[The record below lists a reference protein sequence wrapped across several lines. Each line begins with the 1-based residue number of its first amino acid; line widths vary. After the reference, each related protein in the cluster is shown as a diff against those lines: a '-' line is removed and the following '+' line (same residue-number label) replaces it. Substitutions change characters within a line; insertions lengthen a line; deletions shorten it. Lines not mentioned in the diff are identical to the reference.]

1 MDYKSKKVKGK
12 VKPMNPKIK
21 IHETMKKDIHY
32 YIKTHSEDVGSH
44 IPGSKKGLDSSMFTA
59 CIHPPGG
66 LLKEEKDI
74 LVEFILSANWIMYY
88 AIGIEVITRPEPE
101 DDWEHMHFS
110 LVTNIKTDVRGIKDL
125 FYGLINEEERMVSI
139 PNYKK
144 PNGIVEN
151 VSFNIK
157 SCGSKFFDTK
167 TPMAQCAYALKSA
180 AAGQI
185 RDSIAE
191 NDYNNRLTCWT
202 NLFDDEKECTDEC
215 ELQQWRLNRITFAH
229 LLIEEEKKK
238 KSKAPFL
245 IATKYAIGMA
255 QSYAILNGMEWTED
269 THIDII
275 ATMVTDKG
283 REKTYEL
290 APNFLVNC
298 IKIDLHKKKKSSN
311 YKEFLVDAL
320 KLNDQLNDAKLAK
333 VKAKLAKAAGA
344 IPRRSKA
351 DATLLKTLTRENV
364 SLKKMNVKLKNFCKE
379 HVAEKLSKKN
389 FDKRIAYHSKELER
403 LRPGKR
409 VNELNAKEDKA
420 FYMHRDAVVK
430 LREQQLSLMQVVDMQ
445 IGTIVDAVI
454 LADANKIDALHVDK
468 KRLTLDTISV
478 HKIEEEEHIPP
489 PSKKRPLDTISV
501 QDQERN
507 KRLKAAE
514 GRSQKK

>member
-32 YIKTHSEDVGSH
+32 EIKTHSEDVESH
-44 IPGSKKGLDSSMFTA
+44 IPGSKKGLLSSMFMLT
-59 CIHPPGG
+59 ISPTGG
-66 LLKEEKDI
+66 LLKEEIDI

-101 DDWEHMHFS
+101 DDWKHMHIS

-139 PNYKK
+139 PNDKNDK
-144 PNGIVEN
+144 GIVEN
-151 VSFNIK
+151 VSFKID
-157 SCGSKFFDTK
+157 SCRSKYFDTK
-167 TPMAQCAYALKSA
+167 TPMAQCAYTLKSA

-238 KSKAPFL
+238 KNKAPFL

-298 IKIDLHKKKKSSN
+298 IKIDLHKKKNSSN

-333 VKAKLAKAAGA
+333 VKAKLAKAAGT

-351 DATLLKTLTRENV
+351 DDALIKSLKRELTKQKKLKESAIHWCKKHLTTIDNFKNVHKQIAYRTREIKRLC
-364 SLKKMNVKLKNFCKE
+364 SEQHHMTYEDFDAFKKSPQQVE
-379 HVAEKLSKKN
+379 IQE
-389 FDKRIAYHSKELER
+389 
-403 LRPGKR
+403 
-409 VNELNAKEDKA
+409 
-420 FYMHRDAVVK
+420 HRDALAKV
-430 LREQQLSLMQVVDMQ
+430 REQQRRLMRIDMHMN
-445 IGTIVDAVI
+445 IDKIDANVDALISV
-454 LADANKIDALHVDK
+454 DANKIPV
-468 KRLTLDTISV
+468 
-478 HKIEEEEHIPP
+478 
-489 PSKKRPLDTISV
+489 PSKKRSLDTITSE
-501 QDQERN
+501 QEQN
-507 KRLKAAE
+507 KRFKAENYNDGYDAE
-514 GRSQKK
+514 NDY